1 MGSSDLTTQQQIAS
15 IWSLGGQSVFQFAKR
30 TWHRINDDDIFGH
43 AAQLAYNFFLAVFPL
58 LLFMFSILGFFFA
71 SRGSALRDQLF
82 NALAQA
88 LPPTAY
94 QLFSHT
100 LNEIIYSTSGGKTLF
115 GALFFLWSAT
125 SGTTTMMSV
134 LSQAYHVHDSRPW
147 YKIRAIALGL
157 TLSLCVL
164 VVLALILVIFGGQ
177 FAGLIGSK
185 LGIGSVAVVAWK
197 VGQWILALLALSLAF
212 SLIYYFGPDVEQ
224 QHWYW
229 ITPGSVLGVV
239 LWFVAS
245 VGFRIY
251 LHFFNNYSKTYG
263 SLGTVIILLLWFYV
277 TGLVFLLGG
286 EVNAEIEHAAAEHG
300 HPEAKAP
307 GEKKAA

>member
-1 MGSSDLTTQQQIAS
+1 MSESQLTTEQQIAS
-15 IWSLGGQSVFQFAKR
+15 IWELGGLSVLELCKR
-30 TWHRINDDDIFGH
+30 IWKRIDYDDIWGR

-58 LLFMFSILGFFFA
+58 LLFMISILGFLA
-71 SRGSALRDQLF
+71 SRGTALRQQLFSALE
-82 NALAQA
+82 QA
-88 LPPTAY
+88 LPPAAF
-94 QLFSHT
+94 QLTSHT
-100 LNEIIYSTSGGKTLF
+100 LNEIINSSGGGKTAF

-134 LSQAYHVHDSRPW
+134 LSAAYRVHDSRPW
-147 YKIRAIALGL
+147 YKFRAIALGL
-157 TLSLCVL
+157 TVSLCVL
-164 VVLALILVIFGGQ
+164 VFLALTLVLFGGQ
-177 FAGLIGSK
+177 FAQLVGNK

-197 VGQWILALLALSLAF
+197 VMQWLLALLALALAF
-212 SLIYYFGPDVEQ
+212 SLIYYFGPDVQE

-229 ITPGSVLGVV
+229 ITPGSVAGVL
-239 LWFVAS
+239 LWFASS

-251 LHFFNNYSKTYG
+251 LQFFNNYSKTYG

-286 EVNAEIEHAAAEHG
+286 EINAEIEHSAAERG

>member
-1 MGSSDLTTQQQIAS
+1 MATSDLTTKEQIAS
-15 IWSLGGQSVFQFAKR
+15 IWGLGGQSISEFAKR
-30 TWHRINDDDIFGH
+30 IWDRINCDDVFGR

-58 LLFMFSILGFFFA
+58 LLFMISILGFLA
-71 SRGSALRDQLF
+71 SRGTALREQLF
-82 NALAQA
+82 TALQQA
-88 LPPTAY
+88 LPPSAY
-94 QLFSHT
+94 QLFSQT
-100 LNEIIYSTSGGKTLF
+100 LNQIINSTGGGKTLF

-125 SGTTTMMSV
+125 SGTTTMMTV
-134 LSQAYHVHDSRPW
+134 LNAAYHVNDSRPW
-147 YKIRAIALGL
+147 YKVRAIALGL
-157 TLSLCVL
+157 TVALCLLVFLSLALVL
-164 VVLALILVIFGGQ
+164 FGGQ
-177 FAGLIGSK
+177 FAEWVGTR
-185 LGIGSVAVVAWK
+185 LGIGGAAVIVWK
-197 VGQWILALLALSLAF
+197 VVQWVLAFFALSLAF
-212 SLIYYFGPDVEQ
+212 SLVYYFGPDIKE

-251 LHFFNNYSKTYG
+251 LHYFNNYNKTYG

-286 EVNAEIEHAAAEHG
+286 EINAEIEHSAAECG

-307 GEKKAA
+307 GQKKAA

>member
-1 MGSSDLTTQQQIAS
+1 MGSSNLTTQEQIAS
-15 IWSLGGQSVFQFAKR
+15 IWSLGGQSVVHFAKN
-30 TWHRINDDDIFGH
+30 TWRRINDDDIFGH

-58 LLFMFSILGFFFA
+58 LLFMFSVLGFLA
-71 SRGSALRDQLF
+71 SNGSALRDQLF

-100 LNEIIYSTSGGKTLF
+100 LHEIINSTGRGKTLF

-134 LSQAYHVHDSRPW
+134 LSAAYHVRDSRPW
-147 YKIRAIALGL
+147 YKVRAIALGL
-157 TLSLCVL
+157 TLVLCVL
-164 VVLALILVIFGGQ
+164 VVLALALVIFGGQ
-177 FAGLIGSK
+177 FAELVGSK
-185 LGIGSVAVVAWK
+185 LGIGEAAVVTWK
-197 VGQWILALLALSLAF
+197 VGQWILAFLALSLAF
-212 SLIYYFGPDVEQ
+212 SLIYYFGPDVEAL
-224 QHWYW
+224 HWYW

-245 VGFRIY
+245 LGFRIY

-286 EVNAEIEHAAAEHG
+286 EINAEIEHTAARHG
-300 HPEAKAP
+300 HPEAKSP
-307 GEKKAA
+307 GQKAA

>member
-1 MGSSDLTTQQQIAS
+1 MGSSNLTTQEQIAS
-15 IWSLGGQSVFQFAKR
+15 IWSLGGESVVHFAKN
-30 TWHRINDDDIFGH
+30 TWQRINDDDIFGH

-58 LLFMFSILGFFFA
+58 LLFMLSVLGFLA
-71 SRGSALRDQLF
+71 SKGSALRDQLF

-100 LNEIIYSTSGGKTLF
+100 LHEIINSTGGGKTLF

-134 LSQAYHVHDSRPW
+134 LSAAYHVRDSRPW
-147 YKIRAIALGL
+147 YKVRAIALGL
-157 TLSLCVL
+157 TLALCVL
-164 VVLALILVIFGGQ
+164 VVLALALVIFGGQ
-177 FAGLIGSK
+177 FAELVGSK
-185 LGIGSVAVVAWK
+185 LDIGEAAVVTWK
-197 VGQWILALLALSLAF
+197 VGQWILAFLAVSLAF
-212 SLIYYFGPDVEQ
+212 SLIYYFGPDVEEL
-224 QHWYW
+224 HWYW

-286 EVNAEIEHAAAEHG
+286 EINAEIEHTAARPG
-300 HPEAKAP
+300 HPEAKSP
-307 GEKKAA
+307 GQKAA